1 MESNAFV
8 SSHLPSQALVVL
20 SEAASGLH
28 EALRGQRPFPARVKS
43 IPSALSLTNLIFD
56 VFHLQLPD
64 AKDLHNMSL
73 VGNYST
79 QFLHNFHPHLLQTL
93 NHGMLAANG
102 AAAAAAAAGA
112 PGSYFASE
120 RSPLGKPSVLSNFSL
135 PSAFSPPKY
144 IGISLDQ
151 NLFNG
156 SESFRTDS
164 ASPTCTSHES
174 MEGSQDYDAV
184 EKGESPRSNNS
195 QDPRDLRHLHN
206 VSKAHTVASSSTA
219 SSSSSSSCST
229 SSAVAAISSAA
240 AVAAA
245 ATSSAVVS
253 MATHLAAHQSSP
265 AHHHSH
271 SHSHTHAQHSHP
283 HPHSHHHGH
292 GGAGGG
298 GGGGGQP
305 PPPTHT
311 HHMAHAHPHPLSHH
325 AAHHAALA
333 SLSMAGLRAVPGGL
347 SLVSG
352 LQAAAAGGAIPE
364 MCPVCGMKLSAEE
377 WHTHF
382 LTELDRL
389 YKLSA
394 GFERANLQ
402 ATYMFA
408 PPCPAQEN
416 AIRTSHNRWETF
428 QRIRNNRQN
437 RLRLKVRKRKYGEM
451 YMMESL
457 YCSSCPICKRK
468 YALETGKLPPEVSD
482 SPTRRVASTDYTSN
496 SQEDAKMQEEIETVD
511 VESCNDDVPDSG
523 SELAG
528 GSAGV
533 GGLTANLPAGSMHNS
548 NAQPGKLD
556 GILYRTACVMNQK
569 DGHGDEQDVSTNVTT
584 ASSSSSSV
592 SWSGETTPSTPHT
605 QAHIS
610 VKNVSELSSTTH
622 HYYNADSCGVGV
634 NEQGGNGNN
643 NNNSSSGGG
652 GGNNGSKELMMDTA
666 SCQNDSDEDVIVDD
680 DETVKLSS
688 KYKRCLDE
696 NVGSSRSLEN
706 ISPSEERPRSEPQV
720 SSTEPGPMDISNSS
734 SGNNNNN
741 NNNTTTATK
750 YVESMENS
758 LSQLSSMGVPGL
770 TQLDTKVGISSDLK
784 PDDENKCFI
793 CKTGIKDL
801 NTDAFLR
808 GRNFYFHQSCANV
821 MSSYRLNKELLSQ
834 AQAQR
839 EAAASVAT
847 PRSLS
852 PSPAQSPQQSVA
864 SQAME

>member
-1 MESNAFV
+1 MESNAFG

-28 EALRGQRPFPARVKS
+28 EALRGQRPFPSR
-43 IPSALSLTNLIFD
+43 
-56 VFHLQLPD
+56 LPD

-73 VGNYST
+73 VGNY
-79 QFLHNFHPHLLQTL
+79 FNPHLLL
-93 NHGMLAANG
+93 NHGMLVANG

-112 PGSYFASE
+112 GPASYFASD

-206 VSKAHTVASSSTA
+206 AGKSHQALATSSSA
-219 SSSSSSSCST
+219 SSSSSSCST
-229 SSAVAAISSAA
+229 SNPAIST
-240 AVAAA
+240 
-245 ATSSAVVS
+245 ATSSVAVS
-253 MATHLAAHQSSP
+253 MASHLAASSP
-265 AHHHSH
+265 HHHP
-271 SHSHTHAQHSHP
+271 HTHAHSHP
-283 HPHSHHHGH
+283 HPLAHPHAHSHHHGH
-292 GGAGGG
+292 HVGA
-298 GGGGGQP
+298 P
-305 PPPTHT
+305 PVSTAVTT
-311 HHMAHAHPHPLSHH
+311 HHHMAHPHPLSHHH

-364 MCPVCGMKLSAEE
+364 MCPVCGLKLSAEE

-468 YALETGKLPPEVSD
+468 YAMETGKIPPED
-482 SPTRRVASTDYTSN
+482 
-496 SQEDAKMQEEIETVD
+496 DAKSQEEIETVD

-523 SELAG
+523 SELTAPG
-528 GSAGV
+528 PGSSA
-533 GGLTANLPAGSMHNS
+533 TAMPPSSMHNS

-556 GILYRTACVMNQK
+556 GILYRTGCVINQK
-569 DGHGDEQDVSTNVTT
+569 DPHPDEQDVSTNVTT
-584 ASSSSSSV
+584 ASSSS
-592 SWSGETTPSTPHT
+592 WSGEAPP

-610 VKNVSELSSTTH
+610 VKTVSELSSTTH

-634 NEQGGNGNN
+634 ND
-643 NNNSSSGGG
+643 NNSSSSTNNNS
-652 GGNNGSKELMMDTA
+652 GGNNKDLMMDTA

-680 DETVKLSS
+680 DDTVKMSS
-688 KYKRCLDE
+688 KINYNKIQRRQE
-696 NVGSSRSLEN
+696 EQNVGSSRSLEN
-706 ISPSEERPRSEPQV
+706 ISPAEERPRSEPQV
-720 SSTEPGPMDISNSS
+720 SSTEPGPMDISHNNNNSS
-734 SGNNNNN
+734 SNNNNN
-741 NNNTTTATK
+741 PASK
-750 YVESMENS
+750 YAENMENS

-770 TQLDTKVGISSDLK
+770 TQLDS
-784 PDDENKCFI
+784 
-793 CKTGIKDL
+793 KTGIKDL

-821 MSSYRLNKELLSQ
+821 MSSYRLNKELLNQ
-834 AQAQR
+834 AQNQQR
-839 EAAASVAT
+839 AAGNGDSVAATAT
-847 PRSLS
+847 PRSL
-852 PSPAQSPQQSVA
+852 SPAQSPQQSV

>member
-1 MESNAFV
+1 MESNAFG

-28 EALRGQRPFPARVKS
+28 EALRGQRPFPSR
-43 IPSALSLTNLIFD
+43 
-56 VFHLQLPD
+56 LPD

-73 VGNYST
+73 VGNY
-79 QFLHNFHPHLLQTL
+79 FNPHLLL
-93 NHGMLAANG
+93 NHGMLVANG

-112 PGSYFASE
+112 GPASYFASD

-206 VSKAHTVASSSTA
+206 AGKGHQALATSSSA

-229 SSAVAAISSAA
+229 SNPAIST
-240 AVAAA
+240 
-245 ATSSAVVS
+245 ATSSVAVS
-253 MATHLAAHQSSP
+253 MASHLAASSP
-265 AHHHSH
+265 HHHP
-271 SHSHTHAQHSHP
+271 HTHAHSHP
-283 HPHSHHHGH
+283 HPLAHPHAHSHHHVGH
-292 GGAGGG
+292 HVGA
-298 GGGGGQP
+298 P
-305 PPPTHT
+305 PVSTAVTT
-311 HHMAHAHPHPLSHH
+311 HHHMAHPHPLSHHH

-347 SLVSG
+347 SLVTG

-364 MCPVCGMKLSAEE
+364 MCPVCGLKLSAEE

-394 GFERANLQ
+394 GFERASLQ

-468 YALETGKLPPEVSD
+468 YALETGKIPPEDDVKS
-482 SPTRRVASTDYTSN
+482 
-496 SQEDAKMQEEIETVD
+496 QEEIETVD
-511 VESCNDDVPDSG
+511 VESCNDEMPDSG
-523 SELAG
+523 SELAAP
-528 GSAGV
+528 GSGSSGTV
-533 GGLTANLPAGSMHNS
+533 MPPSSMHNS
-548 NAQPGKLD
+548 NSQPGKLD
-556 GILYRTACVMNQK
+556 GILYRTGCVLSQK
-569 DGHGDEQDVSTNVTT
+569 DPHADEQDVSTNVTT
-584 ASSSSSSV
+584 ASSSS
-592 SWSGETTPSTPHT
+592 WPGEAPTH
-605 QAHIS
+605 AHIS
-610 VKNVSELSSTTH
+610 VKTVSELSSTTH

-634 NEQGGNGNN
+634 NDT
-643 NNNSSSGGG
+643 NSSSSTH
-652 GGNNGSKELMMDTA
+652 NNGDGSNKDLMMDTA

-680 DETVKLSS
+680 DDTVKLSS
-688 KYKRCLDE
+688 KINYGKMQRRQDE
-696 NVGSSRSLEN
+696 QNVGSSRSLEN
-706 ISPSEERPRSEPQV
+706 LSPVEERPRSEPQV
-720 SSTEPGPMDISNSS
+720 SSTEPGPMDISH
-734 SGNNNNN
+734 NNNNN
-741 NNNTTTATK
+741 NNNNNNSSSNNNNNPSAK
-750 YVESMENS
+750 YAESMENS

-834 AQAQR
+834 AQNQQR
-839 EAAASVAT
+839 AAANGNGNGSGIGMGDSGGATAT
-847 PRSLS
+847 PRSL
-852 PSPAQSPQQSVA
+852 SPAQSPQQSV
-864 SQAME
+864 SQTME

>member
-1 MESNAFV
+1 MESNAFG

-28 EALRGQRPFPARVKS
+28 EALRGQRPFPSRV
-43 IPSALSLTNLIFD
+43 IPFD
-56 VFHLQLPD
+56 FRLLQLPD

-73 VGNYST
+73 VGNY
-79 QFLHNFHPHLLQTL
+79 FNPHLLL
-93 NHGMLAANG
+93 NHGMLVANG

-112 PGSYFASE
+112 GPAGYFASD

-206 VSKAHTVASSSTA
+206 AGKGLQALATSSSA

-229 SSAVAAISSAA
+229 SNPAISTAPSS
-240 AVAAA
+240 VA
-245 ATSSAVVS
+245 VS
-253 MATHLAAHQSSP
+253 MASHLAASSP
-265 AHHHSH
+265 HHHP
-271 SHSHTHAQHSHP
+271 HTHAHSHP
-283 HPHSHHHGH
+283 HPLAHPHPHAHAHGHHHGH
-292 GGAGGG
+292 HVGA
-298 GGGGGQP
+298 
-305 PPPTHT
+305 PPTSTAVTT
-311 HHMAHAHPHPLSHH
+311 HHHMAHPHPLSHHH

-364 MCPVCGMKLSAEE
+364 MCPICGLKLSAEE

-389 YKLSA
+389 FKLSA

-468 YALETGKLPPEVSD
+468 YALETGKIPPED
-482 SPTRRVASTDYTSN
+482 
-496 SQEDAKMQEEIETVD
+496 DAKSQEEIETVD

-523 SELAG
+523 SELPG
-528 GSAGV
+528 PGSGSSGA
-533 GGLTANLPAGSMHNS
+533 LPPSSMHNS

-556 GILYRTACVMNQK
+556 GILYRTACVINQK
-569 DGHGDEQDVSTNVTT
+569 DPHADEQDVSTNVTT
-584 ASSSSSSV
+584 ASSSS
-592 SWSGETTPSTPHT
+592 WAGEVNAPP

-610 VKNVSELSSTTH
+610 VKTVSELSSTTH

-634 NEQGGNGNN
+634 ND
-643 NNNSSSGGG
+643 NNSSSSTNNNTNSGTGG
-652 GGNNGSKELMMDTA
+652 GGNNKDLMMDTA

-680 DETVKLSS
+680 DDTVKVPS
-688 KYKRCLDE
+688 KLNYSKIQRRQE
-696 NVGSSRSLEN
+696 EQNVGSSRSLEN
-706 ISPSEERPRSEPQV
+706 ISPVDERPRSEPQV
-720 SSTEPGPMDISNSS
+720 SSTEPGPMDISHSS
-734 SGNNNNN
+734 ISNNNNN
-741 NNNTTTATK
+741 NNNNNSSSNNNNNNNPTSK

-770 TQLDTKVGISSDLK
+770 TQLDSKVGISSDLK

-834 AQAQR
+834 AQSQQQR
-839 EAAASVAT
+839 AAGNGGGGGAGEAVATTAT
-847 PRSLS
+847 PRSL
-852 PSPAQSPQQSVA
+852 SPAQSPQQSV

>member
-28 EALRGQRPFPARVKS
+28 EALRGQRPFPAR
-43 IPSALSLTNLIFD
+43 
-56 VFHLQLPD
+56 LPD

-265 AHHHSH
+265 AAHHHA
-271 SHSHTHAQHSHP
+271 HTHAQHSHP
-283 HPHSHHHGH
+283 HSHSHHHGH
-292 GGAGGG
+292 GHVGGAGSAGG
-298 GGGGGQP
+298 APPP
-305 PPPTHT
+305 PPPTHA

-364 MCPVCGMKLSAEE
+364 MCPVCGLKLSAEE

-468 YALETGKLPPEVSD
+468 YALETGKLPPE
-482 SPTRRVASTDYTSN
+482 
-496 SQEDAKMQEEIETVD
+496 EDNKMQEEIETVD

-528 GSAGV
+528 ASAGV
-533 GGLTANLPAGSMHNS
+533 GGLASNLSANSMHNS

-569 DGHGDEQDVSTNVTT
+569 DGHADEQDVSTNVTT

-634 NEQGGNGNN
+634 NEQSSSNN
-643 NNNSSSGGG
+643 NNNGSGSN
-652 GGNNGSKELMMDTA
+652 NNGNKELMMDTA

-680 DETVKLSS
+680 DETVKMSTKS
-688 KYKRCLDE
+688 AHSYKRRLDE

-720 SSTEPGPMDISNSS
+720 SSTEPGTMDISNS
-734 SGNNNNN
+734 NNNN

-770 TQLDTKVGISSDLK
+770 TQLDT
-784 PDDENKCFI
+784 
-793 CKTGIKDL
+793 KTGIKDL

-839 EAAASVAT
+839 EAAANTAT

-864 SQAME
+864 TPAME

>member
-8 SSHLPSQALVVL
+8 TSHLPSQALVVL

-28 EALRGQRPFPARVKS
+28 EALRGQRPFPAR
-43 IPSALSLTNLIFD
+43 
-56 VFHLQLPD
+56 LPD

-112 PGSYFASE
+112 PGSYFASD
-120 RSPLGKPSVLSNFSL
+120 RSGLGKPSVLSNFSL

-229 SSAVAAISSAA
+229 SSAAAAAISSAA
-240 AVAAA
+240 VAA

-265 AHHHSH
+265 GHH
-271 SHSHTHAQHSHP
+271 
-283 HPHSHHHGH
+283 HSHHHGH
-292 GGAGGG
+292 HVGGG
-298 GGGGGQP
+298 
-305 PPPTHT
+305 PPPTH

-333 SLSMAGLRAVPGGL
+333 SLAGLRAVPGGL

-352 LQAAAAGGAIPE
+352 LQAAAAGGAIPDL
-364 MCPVCGMKLSAEE
+364 CPVCGLKLSPEE
-377 WHTHF
+377 WHSHF

-468 YALETGKLPPEVSD
+468 YALETGKLPPE
-482 SPTRRVASTDYTSN
+482 
-496 SQEDAKMQEEIETVD
+496 EDHKMQDEIETVD

-523 SELAG
+523 SELSTATGGAG
-528 GSAGV
+528 AVPTHMPPS
-533 GGLTANLPAGSMHNS
+533 SMHNT

-556 GILYRTACVMNQK
+556 GILYRTACVINQK
-569 DGHGDEQDVSTNVTT
+569 DAHADEQDVSTNVS
-584 ASSSSSSV
+584 AASSSSV
-592 SWSGETTPSTPHT
+592 SWSGETTTPST

-634 NEQGGNGNN
+634 AEHSSSGGN
-643 NNNSSSGGG
+643 NNNSSS
-652 GGNNGSKELMMDTA
+652 SKELMMETA
-666 SCQNDSDEDVIVDD
+666 TCQNDSDEDVIVDD
-680 DETVKLSS
+680 DETVKMTTKSHS
-688 KYKRCLDE
+688 FKRRLEE

-706 ISPSEERPRSEPQV
+706 ISPNEERPRSEPQV
-720 SSTEPGPMDISNSS
+720 SSTEPGPMDISH
-734 SGNNNNN
+734 NNNNN
-741 NNNTTTATK
+741 NNNNATTATK
-750 YVESMENS
+750 YGEPMESS

-770 TQLDTKVGISSDLK
+770 TQLDT
-784 PDDENKCFI
+784 
-793 CKTGIKDL
+793 KTGIKDL

-839 EAAASVAT
+839 EANANTAT

-864 SQAME
+864 TPAME

>member
-1 MESNAFV
+1 MESNAFG

-28 EALRGQRPFPARVKS
+28 EALRGQRPFPAR
-43 IPSALSLTNLIFD
+43 
-56 VFHLQLPD
+56 LPD

-73 VGNYST
+73 VGNYFN
-79 QFLHNFHPHLLQTL
+79 QHLLI
-93 NHGMLAANG
+93 NHGMLVANG

-112 PGSYFASE
+112 GPASYFASD

-195 QDPRDLRHLHN
+195 QDPRDLRHLH
-206 VSKAHTVASSSTA
+206 SAGKSHQALATSSSA

-229 SSAVAAISSAA
+229 SNPAISTAA
-240 AVAAA
+240 SSVA
-245 ATSSAVVS
+245 VS
-253 MATHLAAHQSSP
+253 MASHLAAASP
-265 AHHHSH
+265 HSH
-271 SHSHTHAQHSHP
+271 AHSHHPHNPHSHP
-283 HPHSHHHGH
+283 HPLAHPHAHPHHGH
-292 GGAGGG
+292 HVGA
-298 GGGGGQP
+298 P
-305 PPPTHT
+305 PPVSTAVTT
-311 HHMAHAHPHPLSHH
+311 HHHMAHPHPLSHHH

-352 LQAAAAGGAIPE
+352 LQAAAAGGAIPDL
-364 MCPVCGMKLSAEE
+364 CPVCGLKLSAEE

-468 YALETGKLPPEVSD
+468 YALETGKIPPED
-482 SPTRRVASTDYTSN
+482 
-496 SQEDAKMQEEIETVD
+496 DAKSQEEIETVD

-523 SELAG
+523 SELTGAG
-528 GSAGV
+528 SVGSGSI
-533 GGLTANLPAGSMHNS
+533 LPPSSMHNS

-569 DGHGDEQDVSTNVTT
+569 DAHADEQDVSTNVTT
-584 ASSSSSSV
+584 ASSSS
-592 SWSGETTPSTPHT
+592 WPGEANAPP

-610 VKNVSELSSTTH
+610 VKTVSELSSTTH

-634 NEQGGNGNN
+634 ND
-643 NNNSSSGGG
+643 NNSSSSTNNSNNNTASGGG
-652 GGNNGSKELMMDTA
+652 GSNNKELMMDTA

-680 DETVKLSS
+680 DDTVKVSS
-688 KYKRCLDE
+688 KINYSKVQRRQE
-696 NVGSSRSLEN
+696 EQNVGSSRSLEN
-706 ISPSEERPRSEPQV
+706 ISPVEERPRSEPQV
-720 SSTEPGPMDISNSS
+720 SSTEPGPMDIAH
-734 SGNNNNN
+734 NNNNN
-741 NNNTTTATK
+741 NNNSSNNNNNPSSK
-750 YVESMENS
+750 YAESMENN

-801 NTDAFLR
+801 STDAFLR

-834 AQAQR
+834 AQSQQR
-839 EAAASVAT
+839 AVAGGGSAEAVTATAT
-847 PRSLS
+847 PRSL
-852 PSPAQSPQQSVA
+852 SPAQSPQQSVP
-864 SQAME
+864 QAME

>member
-28 EALRGQRPFPARVKS
+28 EALRGQRPFPAR
-43 IPSALSLTNLIFD
+43 
-56 VFHLQLPD
+56 LPD

-265 AHHHSH
+265 AAHHHA
-271 SHSHTHAQHSHP
+271 HTHAQHSHP
-283 HPHSHHHGH
+283 HSHSHHHGH
-292 GGAGGG
+292 GHVGGAGSAGG
-298 GGGGGQP
+298 APPP
-305 PPPTHT
+305 PPPTHA

-364 MCPVCGMKLSAEE
+364 MCPVCGLKLSAEE

-468 YALETGKLPPEVSD
+468 YALETGKLPPE
-482 SPTRRVASTDYTSN
+482 
-496 SQEDAKMQEEIETVD
+496 EDNKMQEEIETVD

-528 GSAGV
+528 ASAGV
-533 GGLTANLPAGSMHNS
+533 GGLASNLSASSMHNS

-569 DGHGDEQDVSTNVTT
+569 DGHADEQDVSTNVTT

-634 NEQGGNGNN
+634 NEQSSSNN
-643 NNNSSSGGG
+643 NNNGSGSN
-652 GGNNGSKELMMDTA
+652 NNGSKELMMDTA

-680 DETVKLSS
+680 DETVKMSTKS
-688 KYKRCLDE
+688 AHSYKRRLDE

-734 SGNNNNN
+734 NN

-770 TQLDTKVGISSDLK
+770 TQLDTK
-784 PDDENKCFI
+784 
-793 CKTGIKDL
+793 
-801 NTDAFLR
+801 A
-808 GRNFYFHQSCANV
+808 
-821 MSSYRLNKELLSQ
+821 
-834 AQAQR
+834 
-839 EAAASVAT
+839 
-847 PRSLS
+847 
-852 PSPAQSPQQSVA
+852 
-864 SQAME
+864 

>member
-28 EALRGQRPFPARVKS
+28 EALRGQRPFPAR
-43 IPSALSLTNLIFD
+43 
-56 VFHLQLPD
+56 LPD

-265 AHHHSH
+265 AAHHHA
-271 SHSHTHAQHSHP
+271 HTHAQHSHP
-283 HPHSHHHGH
+283 HSHSHHHGH
-292 GGAGGG
+292 GHVGGAGSAGG
-298 GGGGGQP
+298 APPP
-305 PPPTHT
+305 PPPTHA

-364 MCPVCGMKLSAEE
+364 MCPVCGLKLSAEE

-468 YALETGKLPPEVSD
+468 YALETGKLPPE
-482 SPTRRVASTDYTSN
+482 
-496 SQEDAKMQEEIETVD
+496 EDNKMQEEIETVD

-528 GSAGV
+528 ASAGV
-533 GGLTANLPAGSMHNS
+533 GGLASNLSANSMHNS

-569 DGHGDEQDVSTNVTT
+569 DGHADEQDVSTNVTT

-634 NEQGGNGNN
+634 NEQSSSNN
-643 NNNSSSGGG
+643 NNNGSGSN
-652 GGNNGSKELMMDTA
+652 NNGNKELMMDTA

-680 DETVKLSS
+680 DETVKMSTKS
-688 KYKRCLDE
+688 AHSYKRRLDE

-720 SSTEPGPMDISNSS
+720 SSTEPGTMDISNS
-734 SGNNNNN
+734 NNNN

-839 EAAASVAT
+839 EAAANTAT

-864 SQAME
+864 TPAME

>member
-28 EALRGQRPFPARVKS
+28 EALRGQRPFPAR
-43 IPSALSLTNLIFD
+43 
-56 VFHLQLPD
+56 LPD

-265 AHHHSH
+265 AAHHHA
-271 SHSHTHAQHSHP
+271 HTHAQHSHP
-283 HPHSHHHGH
+283 HSHSHHHGH
-292 GGAGGG
+292 GHVGGAGSAGG
-298 GGGGGQP
+298 APPP
-305 PPPTHT
+305 PPPTHA

-364 MCPVCGMKLSAEE
+364 MCPVCGLKLSAEE

-468 YALETGKLPPEVSD
+468 YALETGKLPPE
-482 SPTRRVASTDYTSN
+482 
-496 SQEDAKMQEEIETVD
+496 EDNKMQEEIETVD

-528 GSAGV
+528 ASAGV
-533 GGLTANLPAGSMHNS
+533 GGLASNLSASSMHNS

-569 DGHGDEQDVSTNVTT
+569 DGHADEQDVSTNVTT

-634 NEQGGNGNN
+634 NEQSSSNN
-643 NNNSSSGGG
+643 NNNGSGSN
-652 GGNNGSKELMMDTA
+652 NNGSKELMMDTA

-680 DETVKLSS
+680 DETVKMSTKS
-688 KYKRCLDE
+688 AHSYKRRLDE

-734 SGNNNNN
+734 NN

-770 TQLDTKVGISSDLK
+770 TQLDT
-784 PDDENKCFI
+784 
-793 CKTGIKDL
+793 KTGIKDL

-839 EAAASVAT
+839 EAAANTAT

-864 SQAME
+864 TPAME

>member
-1 MESNAFV
+1 MENNAFGN
-8 SSHLPSQALVVL
+8 SHLPSQALVVL

-28 EALRGQRPFPARVKS
+28 EALRGQRPFPAR
-43 IPSALSLTNLIFD
+43 
-56 VFHLQLPD
+56 LPD

-73 VGNYST
+73 VSNYGT
-79 QFLHNFHPHLLQTL
+79 HLLHNFHPHLLQTL

-102 AAAAAAAAGA
+102 AAAAAAAAAAASGGVG
-112 PGSYFASE
+112 PTSYFASSSE
-120 RSPLGKPSVLSNFSL
+120 RKPSVLTNFSL

-174 MEGSQDYDAV
+174 MEGSQDYDAI

-195 QDPRDLRHLHN
+195 QDPRDLRHLHGGSAN
-206 VSKAHTVASSSTA
+206 KGGHNPAAVAAAAAAAASSSAA

-229 SSAVAAISSAA
+229 SSSLAIST
-240 AVAAA
+240 A
-245 ATSSAVVS
+245 ATT
-253 MATHLAAHQSSP
+253 MATHHLTSP
-265 AHHHSH
+265 HHSH
-271 SHSHTHAQHSHP
+271 PAHPAHSHPHAHSHAHAHAHHGHIVPTSTHHHMVHP
-283 HPHSHHHGH
+283 HPHS
-292 GGAGGG
+292 
-298 GGGGGQP
+298 
-305 PPPTHT
+305 
-311 HHMAHAHPHPLSHH
+311 LSHH
-325 AAHHAALA
+325 HAAAAHHAALA

-352 LQAAAAGGAIPE
+352 LQAAAAGGAIPD
-364 MCPVCGMKLSAEE
+364 MCPVCGLKLSAEE

-389 YKLSA
+389 YKLSS

-468 YALETGKLPPEVSD
+468 YALETGKIPPEDD
-482 SPTRRVASTDYTSN
+482 S
-496 SQEDAKMQEEIETVD
+496 KMQEEIETVD

-523 SELAG
+523 SELAAPPPP
-528 GSAGV
+528 SLAV
-533 GGLTANLPAGSMHNS
+533 MPQLPPPSSSTSSNSNSMHNS

-556 GILYRTACVMNQK
+556 GILYRTACVINQK
-569 DGHGDEQDVSTNVTT
+569 DEQDVSTNVTT
-584 ASSSSSSV
+584 ASSITSSWQSSSS
-592 SWSGETTPSTPHT
+592 SSGQESSTSNSATISAP

-622 HYYNADSCGVGV
+622 HYYNADSCGGGVG
-634 NEQGGNGNN
+634 GGVTDNGSINSQQNNNGNSN
-643 NNNSSSGGG
+643 
-652 GGNNGSKELMMDTA
+652 KELMMDTA

-680 DETVKLSS
+680 DETTTTMKMTTSNKQATYAKVQQ
-688 KYKRCLDE
+688 RRQQE
-696 NVGSSRSLEN
+696 ETTIGSSRSMEN
-706 ISPSEERPRSEPQV
+706 ISPMEERPRSEPQV
-720 SSTEPGPMDISNSS
+720 SSTEPGPMDITH
-734 SGNNNNN
+734 NNNNININ
-741 NNNTTTATK
+741 NNSSAK
-750 YVESMENS
+750 YGESMDNS
-758 LSQLSSMGVPGL
+758 LTQLSSMGVSMPGL
-770 TQLDTKVGISSDLK
+770 TQLDT
-784 PDDENKCFI
+784 
-793 CKTGIKDL
+793 KTGIKDL

-821 MSSYRLNKELLSQ
+821 MSSYRLNKELLNQQQQ
-834 AQAQR
+834 AQQR
-839 EAAASVAT
+839 TAAGVGGGGGAASAGSICPGSGGGGGGDSVT
-847 PRSLS
+847 PRSL
-852 PSPAQSPQQSVA
+852 SPAQSPQQSV
-864 SQAME
+864 E

>member
-1 MESNAFV
+1 MESNAFG

-28 EALRGQRPFPARVKS
+28 EALRGQRPFPSR
-43 IPSALSLTNLIFD
+43 
-56 VFHLQLPD
+56 LPD

-73 VGNYST
+73 VGNY
-79 QFLHNFHPHLLQTL
+79 FNPHLLL
-93 NHGMLAANG
+93 NHGMLVANG

-112 PGSYFASE
+112 SPASYFASD

-195 QDPRDLRHLHN
+195 QDPRDLRHLH
-206 VSKAHTVASSSTA
+206 SAGKGHQALAPSS

-229 SSAVAAISSAA
+229 SNPAIST
-240 AVAAA
+240 
-245 ATSSAVVS
+245 ATSSVAVS
-253 MATHLAAHQSSP
+253 MASHLAASSP
-265 AHHHSH
+265 HHHP
-271 SHSHTHAQHSHP
+271 HSHP
-283 HPHSHHHGH
+283 HPLAHPHAHSHHHGH
-292 GGAGGG
+292 HVGAT
-298 GGGGGQP
+298 P
-305 PPPTHT
+305 VSTAVTT
-311 HHMAHAHPHPLSHH
+311 HHHMAHPHPLSHHH

-364 MCPVCGMKLSAEE
+364 MCPVCGLKLSAEE

-394 GFERANLQ
+394 GFERPNLQ

-468 YALETGKLPPEVSD
+468 YALETGKIPPED
-482 SPTRRVASTDYTSN
+482 
-496 SQEDAKMQEEIETVD
+496 DAKSQEEIETVD

-523 SELAG
+523 SELTAP
-528 GSAGV
+528 GSGSSATV
-533 GGLTANLPAGSMHNS
+533 LPPSSMHNS

-556 GILYRTACVMNQK
+556 GILYRTGCVINQK
-569 DGHGDEQDVSTNVTT
+569 DPHPDEHDVSTNVTT
-584 ASSSSSSV
+584 ASSSS
-592 SWSGETTPSTPHT
+592 WSGEVNTQP

-610 VKNVSELSSTTH
+610 VKTVSELSSTTH

-634 NEQGGNGNN
+634 ND
-643 NNNSSSGGG
+643 NNSSSST
-652 GGNNGSKELMMDTA
+652 NNNSGSNNKDIMMDTA

-680 DETVKLSS
+680 DDTVKMSS
-688 KYKRCLDE
+688 KINYNKIQRRQE
-696 NVGSSRSLEN
+696 EQNVGSSRSLEN
-706 ISPSEERPRSEPQV
+706 ISPAEERPRSEPQV
-720 SSTEPGPMDISNSS
+720 SSTEPGPMDISHNNNNSS
-734 SGNNNNN
+734 SNNNNN
-741 NNNTTTATK
+741 PASK
-750 YVESMENS
+750 YAESMENS

-821 MSSYRLNKELLSQ
+821 MSSYRLNKELLNQ
-834 AQAQR
+834 AQNQQR
-839 EAAASVAT
+839 AAGNGDSVAATAT
-847 PRSLS
+847 PRSL
-852 PSPAQSPQQSVA
+852 SPAQSPQQSV
-864 SQAME
+864 SQVME

>member
-28 EALRGQRPFPARVKS
+28 EALRGQRPFPAR
-43 IPSALSLTNLIFD
+43 
-56 VFHLQLPD
+56 LPD

-265 AHHHSH
+265 AAHHHA
-271 SHSHTHAQHSHP
+271 HTHAQHSHP
-283 HPHSHHHGH
+283 HSHSHHHGH
-292 GGAGGG
+292 GHVGGAGSAGG
-298 GGGGGQP
+298 APPP
-305 PPPTHT
+305 PPPTHA

-364 MCPVCGMKLSAEE
+364 MCPVCGLKLSAEE

-468 YALETGKLPPEVSD
+468 YALETGKLPPE
-482 SPTRRVASTDYTSN
+482 
-496 SQEDAKMQEEIETVD
+496 EDNKMQEEIETVD

-528 GSAGV
+528 ASAGV
-533 GGLTANLPAGSMHNS
+533 GGLASNLSASSMHNS

-569 DGHGDEQDVSTNVTT
+569 DGHADEQDVSTNVTT

-634 NEQGGNGNN
+634 NEQSSSNN
-643 NNNSSSGGG
+643 NNNGSGSN
-652 GGNNGSKELMMDTA
+652 NNGSKELMMDTA

-680 DETVKLSS
+680 DETVKMSTKS
-688 KYKRCLDE
+688 AHSYKRRLDE

-734 SGNNNNN
+734 NN

-839 EAAASVAT
+839 EAAANTAT

-864 SQAME
+864 TPAME

>member
-28 EALRGQRPFPARVKS
+28 EALRGQRPFPAR
-43 IPSALSLTNLIFD
+43 
-56 VFHLQLPD
+56 LPD

-265 AHHHSH
+265 AAHHHA
-271 SHSHTHAQHSHP
+271 HTHAQHSHP
-283 HPHSHHHGH
+283 HSHSHHHGH
-292 GGAGGG
+292 GHVGGAGSAGG
-298 GGGGGQP
+298 APPP
-305 PPPTHT
+305 PPPTHA

-364 MCPVCGMKLSAEE
+364 MCPVCGLKLSAEE

-468 YALETGKLPPEVSD
+468 YALETGKLPPE
-482 SPTRRVASTDYTSN
+482 
-496 SQEDAKMQEEIETVD
+496 EDNKMQEEIETVD

-528 GSAGV
+528 ASAGV
-533 GGLTANLPAGSMHNS
+533 GGLASNLSASSMHNS

-569 DGHGDEQDVSTNVTT
+569 DGHADEQDVSTNVTT

-634 NEQGGNGNN
+634 NEQSSSNN
-643 NNNSSSGGG
+643 NNNGSGSN
-652 GGNNGSKELMMDTA
+652 NNGSKELMMDTA

-680 DETVKLSS
+680 DETVKMSTKS
-688 KYKRCLDE
+688 AHSYKRRLDE

-734 SGNNNNN
+734 NN

-793 CKTGIKDL
+793 CK
-801 NTDAFLR
+801 A
-808 GRNFYFHQSCANV
+808 
-821 MSSYRLNKELLSQ
+821 
-834 AQAQR
+834 
-839 EAAASVAT
+839 
-847 PRSLS
+847 
-852 PSPAQSPQQSVA
+852 
-864 SQAME
+864 

>member
-1 MESNAFV
+1 MESNAFG

-28 EALRGQRPFPARVKS
+28 EALRGQRPFPSR
-43 IPSALSLTNLIFD
+43 
-56 VFHLQLPD
+56 LPD

-73 VGNYST
+73 VGNY
-79 QFLHNFHPHLLQTL
+79 FNPHLLL
-93 NHGMLAANG
+93 NHGMLVANG

-112 PGSYFASE
+112 SPASYFASD

-195 QDPRDLRHLHN
+195 QDPRDLRHLH
-206 VSKAHTVASSSTA
+206 SAGKGHQALAPSS

-229 SSAVAAISSAA
+229 SNPAIST
-240 AVAAA
+240 
-245 ATSSAVVS
+245 ATSSVAVS
-253 MATHLAAHQSSP
+253 MASHLAASSP
-265 AHHHSH
+265 HHHP
-271 SHSHTHAQHSHP
+271 HSHP
-283 HPHSHHHGH
+283 HPLAHPHAHSHHHGH
-292 GGAGGG
+292 HVGAT
-298 GGGGGQP
+298 P
-305 PPPTHT
+305 VSTAVTT
-311 HHMAHAHPHPLSHH
+311 HHHMAHPHPLSHHH

-364 MCPVCGMKLSAEE
+364 MCPVCGLKLSAEE

-394 GFERANLQ
+394 GFERPNLQ

-468 YALETGKLPPEVSD
+468 YALETGKIPPED
-482 SPTRRVASTDYTSN
+482 
-496 SQEDAKMQEEIETVD
+496 DAKSQEEIETVD

-523 SELAG
+523 SELTAP
-528 GSAGV
+528 GSGSSATV
-533 GGLTANLPAGSMHNS
+533 LPPSSMHNS

-556 GILYRTACVMNQK
+556 GILYRTGCVINQK
-569 DGHGDEQDVSTNVTT
+569 DPHPDEHDVSTNVTT
-584 ASSSSSSV
+584 ASSSS
-592 SWSGETTPSTPHT
+592 WSGEVNTQP

-610 VKNVSELSSTTH
+610 VKTVSELSSTTH

-634 NEQGGNGNN
+634 ND
-643 NNNSSSGGG
+643 NNSSSST
-652 GGNNGSKELMMDTA
+652 NNNSGSNNKDIMMDTA

-680 DETVKLSS
+680 DDTVKMSS
-688 KYKRCLDE
+688 KINYNKIQRRQE
-696 NVGSSRSLEN
+696 EQNVGSSRSLEN
-706 ISPSEERPRSEPQV
+706 ISPAEERPRSEPQV
-720 SSTEPGPMDISNSS
+720 SSTEPGPMDISHNNNNSS
-734 SGNNNNN
+734 SNNNNN
-741 NNNTTTATK
+741 PASK
-750 YVESMENS
+750 YAESMENS

-770 TQLDTKVGISSDLK
+770 TQLDT
-784 PDDENKCFI
+784 
-793 CKTGIKDL
+793 KTGIKDL

-821 MSSYRLNKELLSQ
+821 MSSYRLNKELLNQ
-834 AQAQR
+834 AQNQQR
-839 EAAASVAT
+839 AAGNGDSVAATAT
-847 PRSLS
+847 PRSL
-852 PSPAQSPQQSVA
+852 SPAQSPQQSV
-864 SQAME
+864 SQVME

>member
-8 SSHLPSQALVVL
+8 TSHLPSQALVVL

-28 EALRGQRPFPARVKS
+28 EALRGQRPFPAR
-43 IPSALSLTNLIFD
+43 
-56 VFHLQLPD
+56 LPD

-112 PGSYFASE
+112 PGGYFASD

-206 VSKAHTVASSSTA
+206 VSKAHTIASSSTA

-229 SSAVAAISSAA
+229 SSAAAAISSAA
-240 AVAAA
+240 VAA

-253 MATHLAAHQSSP
+253 MANHLAAHQSSP
-265 AHHHSH
+265 AHHH
-271 SHSHTHAQHSHP
+271 P
-283 HPHSHHHGH
+283 HHHHGH
-292 GGAGGG
+292 HGAG
-298 GGGGGQP
+298 P
-305 PPPTHT
+305 ATH

-333 SLSMAGLRAVPGGL
+333 SLAGLRAVPGGL

-352 LQAAAAGGAIPE
+352 LQAAAAGGAIPDL
-364 MCPVCGMKLSAEE
+364 CPVCGLKLSAEE

-468 YALETGKLPPEVSD
+468 YALETGKLPPEDEVKLQD
-482 SPTRRVASTDYTSN
+482 
-496 SQEDAKMQEEIETVD
+496 EIETVD

-523 SELAG
+523 SELPGAN
-528 GSAGV
+528 
-533 GGLTANLPAGSMHNS
+533 TAMTVAANSMQPTSMHNS

-556 GILYRTACVMNQK
+556 GILYRTACVINQK
-569 DGHGDEQDVSTNVTT
+569 DGHGDDQDVSTNVTT
-584 ASSSSSSV
+584 VASSSSNNNV
-592 SWSGETTPSTPHT
+592 SWSGETTTSNNHT

-622 HYYNADSCGVGV
+622 HYYNADSCGVSV
-634 NEQGGNGNN
+634 SENNSNSNN
-643 NNNSSSGGG
+643 N
-652 GGNNGSKELMMDTA
+652 KELMMETA
-666 SCQNDSDEDVIVDD
+666 TCQNDSDEDVIVDD
-680 DETVKLSS
+680 DETVKMTS
-688 KYKRCLDE
+688 KSHSFKRRLDE
-696 NVGSSRSLEN
+696 NVASSRSLEN
-706 ISPSEERPRSEPQV
+706 ISPHEERPRSEPQV
-720 SSTEPGPMDISNSS
+720 SSTEPGPMDISH
-734 SGNNNNN
+734 NNNNN
-741 NNNTTTATK
+741 NNNNNATTATK
-750 YVESMENS
+750 YVEPMESS

-770 TQLDTKVGISSDLK
+770 TQLDT
-784 PDDENKCFI
+784 
-793 CKTGIKDL
+793 KTGIKDL

-821 MSSYRLNKELLSQ
+821 MSSYRLNKELLNQ

-839 EAAASVAT
+839 EANTANSAT
-847 PRSLS
+847 SL
-852 PSPAQSPQQSVA
+852 SPAQSPQQSVA
-864 SQAME
+864 TPTMME

>member
-1 MESNAFV
+1 
-8 SSHLPSQALVVL
+8 
-20 SEAASGLH
+20 
-28 EALRGQRPFPARVKS
+28 
-43 IPSALSLTNLIFD
+43 
-56 VFHLQLPD
+56 
-64 AKDLHNMSL
+64 MSL
-73 VGNYST
+73 VGNY
-79 QFLHNFHPHLLQTL
+79 FNPHLLL
-93 NHGMLAANG
+93 NHGMLVANG

-112 PGSYFASE
+112 GPASYFASD

-206 VSKAHTVASSSTA
+206 AGKGHQALATSSSA

-229 SSAVAAISSAA
+229 SNPAIST
-240 AVAAA
+240 
-245 ATSSAVVS
+245 ATSSVAVS
-253 MATHLAAHQSSP
+253 MASHLAASSP
-265 AHHHSH
+265 HHHP
-271 SHSHTHAQHSHP
+271 HTHAHSHP
-283 HPHSHHHGH
+283 HPLAHPHAHSHHHVGH
-292 GGAGGG
+292 HVGA
-298 GGGGGQP
+298 P
-305 PPPTHT
+305 PVSTAVTT
-311 HHMAHAHPHPLSHH
+311 HHHMAHPHPLSHHH

-347 SLVSG
+347 SLVTG

-364 MCPVCGMKLSAEE
+364 MCPVCGLKLSAEE

-394 GFERANLQ
+394 GFERASLQ

-468 YALETGKLPPEVSD
+468 YALETGKIPPED
-482 SPTRRVASTDYTSN
+482 
-496 SQEDAKMQEEIETVD
+496 DAKSQEEIETVD
-511 VESCNDDVPDSG
+511 VESCNDEVPDSG
-523 SELAG
+523 SELAAP
-528 GSAGV
+528 GSGSSGTV
-533 GGLTANLPAGSMHNS
+533 MPPSSMHNS
-548 NAQPGKLD
+548 NSQPGKLD
-556 GILYRTACVMNQK
+556 GILYRTGCVLSQK
-569 DGHGDEQDVSTNVTT
+569 DPHADEQDVSTNVTT
-584 ASSSSSSV
+584 ASSSS
-592 SWSGETTPSTPHT
+592 WPGEAPT

-610 VKNVSELSSTTH
+610 VKTVSELSSTTH

-634 NEQGGNGNN
+634 NDT
-643 NNNSSSGGG
+643 NSSSSTHNNGGG
-652 GGNNGSKELMMDTA
+652 SNKDLMMDTA

-680 DETVKLSS
+680 DDTVKLSS
-688 KYKRCLDE
+688 KINYGKMQRRQDE
-696 NVGSSRSLEN
+696 QNVGSSRSLEN
-706 ISPSEERPRSEPQV
+706 LSPVEERPRSEPQV
-720 SSTEPGPMDISNSS
+720 SSTEPGPMDISH
-734 SGNNNNN
+734 NNNNN
-741 NNNTTTATK
+741 NNNNNNSSSNNNNNPSAK
-750 YVESMENS
+750 YAESMENS

-834 AQAQR
+834 AQNQQR
-839 EAAASVAT
+839 AAANGNGNGSGIGMGDSGGATAT
-847 PRSLS
+847 PRSL
-852 PSPAQSPQQSVA
+852 SPAQSPQQSV

>member
-1 MESNAFV
+1 MESNAFG

-28 EALRGQRPFPARVKS
+28 EALRGQRPFPSR
-43 IPSALSLTNLIFD
+43 
-56 VFHLQLPD
+56 LPD

-73 VGNYST
+73 VGNY
-79 QFLHNFHPHLLQTL
+79 FHPHLLQTL
-93 NHGMLAANG
+93 NHGMLVANG

-112 PGSYFASE
+112 GPASYFASD

-206 VSKAHTVASSSTA
+206 AGKGHPAMATSSASASAS

-229 SSAVAAISSAA
+229 SNSAQISTP
-240 AVAAA
+240 
-245 ATSSAVVS
+245 TSSVAVS
-253 MATHLAAHQSSP
+253 MATHLAASP
-265 AHHHSH
+265 HLHHTHSH
-271 SHSHTHAQHSHP
+271 SHSHSHPHQHQHQHQQHSHSHP
-283 HPHSHHHGH
+283 HHGHHVGAPPGSVATTHHH
-292 GGAGGG
+292 
-298 GGGGGQP
+298 
-305 PPPTHT
+305 
-311 HHMAHAHPHPLSHH
+311 MAHPHPLSHHH

-352 LQAAAAGGAIPE
+352 LQAAAAGGAIPD
-364 MCPVCGMKLSAEE
+364 MCPVCGLKLSPEE

-468 YALETGKLPPEVSD
+468 YALEAGKLPED
-482 SPTRRVASTDYTSN
+482 
-496 SQEDAKMQEEIETVD
+496 DAKSQEEIETVD
-511 VESCNDDVPDSG
+511 VESCTDDVPDSG

-528 GSAGV
+528 PGSVASAGV
-533 GGLTANLPAGSMHNS
+533 VTIPTSMHNS

-569 DGHGDEQDVSTNVTT
+569 DVHGDEQDVSTNVTT
-584 ASSSSSSV
+584 ASSSSSS
-592 SWSGETTPSTPHT
+592 SWPTGEPP

-634 NEQGGNGNN
+634 ND
-643 NNNSSSGGG
+643 NNSSSGNGNGNNHSGG
-652 GGNNGSKELMMDTA
+652 GSSNNNKELMMDTA

-680 DETVKLSS
+680 DDNNTSS
-688 KYKRCLDE
+688 MKMTNKMNYNKMQQQQQQQQQQRRQE
-696 NVGSSRSLEN
+696 EQNVGSSRSLEN
-706 ISPSEERPRSEPQV
+706 ISPVEERPRSEPQV
-720 SSTEPGPMDISNSS
+720 SSTDPGPMDISHNNNNNSS
-734 SGNNNNN
+734 SSNNN
-741 NNNTTTATK
+741 NNNTPTSK

-770 TQLDTKVGISSDLK
+770 TQLDT
-784 PDDENKCFI
+784 
-793 CKTGIKDL
+793 KTGIKDL

-821 MSSYRLNKELLSQ
+821 MSSYRLNKELLNQ
-834 AQAQR
+834 AQNQQQQHQQQQHQQQQQR
-839 EAAASVAT
+839 TGGATGSGPGGEAAST
-847 PRSLS
+847 PRSL
-852 PSPAQSPQQSVA
+852 SPAQSPQQSVG
-864 SQAME
+864 QAME